1 MYLDYSNIAFDSYG
15 RAEAPDI
22 LLQTMSG
29 TTIGILSNVFDLKLN
44 IKYSE
49 PSEMTFS
56 VGAYSDGMRTP
67 FYDDIAGFK
76 IIYTKQYGIY
86 LVLEPEVTGDGL
98 EEVKNVTAY
107 SIEKELEYKKFFI
120 EEGTYN
126 FWNPITPT
134 DTLLGRILEIAN
146 GWSVGYISPTL
157 VGRYRTFD
165 DYNDYLLSFIYNT
178 APEKFRCVFVFDTYL
193 KTINAYD
200 VDAEL
205 SPIPIYLDFDTIMQQ
220 LDVTELS
227 NELVTAI
234 QPYGADDLDIRGVNP
249 TGTNWIYDLSYFI
262 ANGDIPEALATKWNQ
277 WQSGYLG
284 IQEYYRGLICLRSS
298 ATAKLLTEQA
308 ALKDLEGEL
317 ESINI
322 QQNVTVQTMASETT
336 EAGKRYQEQVLA
348 SLKTQA
354 TAKEREIAASKSRI
368 ASIQSELDDEDS
380 GYNAAIK
387 SVINR
392 FSLSNYFNSNELAIL
407 KKFFIEQTIEE
418 ETFVASDVDASIS
431 GATHT
436 YSACTIRIS
445 NSEITYYH
453 FDDDYS
459 RLLYA
464 INGGNFSVEGNPSMS
479 GDVIRGTLEV
489 FDSGESILSLY
500 TGQTNVGGNYSP
512 SGLLT
517 MRTENISV
525 SGDFGD
531 VVEGEVVTEQA
542 TRLTISVSNADFY
555 ITTNVSEYQKYSVEM
570 ELFDYAV
577 DILKE
582 KATPTYEFSV
592 DSANFIFTQE
602 LEPFRNSL
610 ELGRPLYLR
619 LHNGEII
626 KPILIEFEVD
636 FEDRSIIKLVF
647 SNRFKRQDNV
657 NTLKDMI
664 EKSYSSS
671 HSFDTSK
678 YIYGKSVEQASMAS
692 RFMNN
697 SLDAAVNTIL
707 GARNQSVVING
718 AGVQIGGDSNY
729 QLRIVDSMIAMSDD
743 GWQTAK
749 LAIGHFYSSEIGDY
763 FGVNADIIGGK
774 LLVGNN
780 LVIESTTEQGVTK
793 QFRFDSTG
801 AWINNGTMTL
811 QMDDGGKILIDPR
824 YGIYA
829 GTEDLYTTDGTS
841 VEPGFIDE
849 YGDIIYDNDGF
860 PQDTN
865 FYLDLRDGSAYFRG
879 TIRANSGEIG
889 GWTINNDSLSSGTG
903 TTHVELNSSGSQNS
917 PYAFWAGANSPAN
930 APFWVKRNGDF
941 KASQGTFTG
950 VVNATSG
957 TFSGD
962 ITGAT
967 GTFSGVVQAS
977 DFLDPSG
984 NSMMTNG
991 KFDGDYLELY
1001 GITVK
1006 NPTTQAVV
1014 MTIGQNGVNINQGSI
1029 SWNNVTDTSGVTQ
1042 SISNAQSTANSAS
1055 TAAGNAQSTA
1065 NTANSTANSALSAAE
1080 DAADDVYDLARGV
1093 YTSAGTTF
1101 INSKTIYSPTIFSN
1115 QFDVFPATRTGS
1127 GSTSNGG
1134 LNLYGYFNNRQ
1145 YHMLSITYAG
1155 YDTPYVEFESPVGA
1169 YCRFDFGQFELTSGT
1184 SLTGTWDFSDATVTG
1199 ITARFG

>member
-1 MYLDYSNIAFDSYG
+1 MHLDYSNIAFDAYG
-15 RAEAPDI
+15 RAEAPE
-22 LLQTMSG
+22 LLMQTMSG
-29 TTIGILSNVFDLKLN
+29 TTVGFLANVFDLKLH

-56 VGAYSDGMRTP
+56 IAAYNDGARTP
-67 FYDDIAGFK
+67 FYDDISGFK
-76 IIYTKQYGIY
+76 IIHTKQYGIY
-86 LVLEPEVTGDGL
+86 LILEPEVTGDGL
-98 EEVKNVTAY
+98 EEVKHVTAY

-146 GWSVGYISPTL
+146 GWSVGYVSTTL

-178 APEKFRCVFVFDTYL
+178 APEKFRCAFVFDTYQ

-200 VDAEL
+200 VDSEL
-205 SPIPIYLDFDTIMQQ
+205 SPVPIYLDFDTIMQQ

-234 QPYGADDLDIRGVNP
+234 QPYGADNLDIRSVNP

-262 ANGDIPEALATKWNQ
+262 SNGDIPEALATKWNQ
-277 WQSGYLG
+277 WQTEYLS
-284 IQEYYRGLICLRSS
+284 IQEYYRGLVCLRSS
-298 ATAKLLTEQA
+298 ATARLLTEQA

-322 QQNVTVQTMASETT
+322 QQNVVIQTMAEETT
-336 EAGKRYQEQVLA
+336 EAGRRYQEQVLA
-348 SLKTQA
+348 DLKTQA
-354 TAKEREIAASKSRI
+354 TAKEQEVADSKARIAA
-368 ASIQSELDDEDS
+368 IQSELGDETS
-380 GYNAAIK
+380 GYNAEIE
-387 SVINR
+387 SITR
-392 FSLSNYFNSNELAIL
+392 RLSLSSYFESDELAIL
-407 KKFFIEQTIEE
+407 KRYFIEQTIEE
-418 ETFVASDVDASIS
+418 ETFVASDIDASIS

-436 YSACTIRIS
+436 ETVCDIRII
-445 NSEITYYH
+445 NSEITYYN
-453 FDDDYS
+453 FSEDYT
-459 RLLYA
+459 RMLYV
-464 INGGNFSVEGNPSMS
+464 INGGSFTATGEQTVS
-479 GDVIRGTLEV
+479 GDVIRGTLEI
-489 FDSGESILSLY
+489 FDSGESILSMY
-500 TGQTNVGGNYSP
+500 TGQMYVAGVYSP

-517 MRTENISV
+517 MRTENITV

-531 VVEGEVVTEQA
+531 VIEGEVVTQQA
-542 TRLTISVSNADFY
+542 TYLTISVTDADFY
-555 ITTNVSEYQKYSVEM
+555 ITSNVSDYQKYSVEM

-619 LHNGEII
+619 LHNGEVI

-636 FEDRSIIKLVF
+636 FEDRSVIELIF

-678 YIYGKSVEQASMAS
+678 YVYGKSVEQASMAS
-692 RFMNN
+692 QFMNN
-697 SLDAAVNTIL
+697 SLDAAVNAIL
-707 GARNQSVVING
+707 GAQNQSVVING

-749 LAIGHFYSSEIGDY
+749 LAIGHFYSDEIGDY

-811 QMDDGGKILIDPR
+811 QMDNGGKILLDPR

-829 GTEDLYTTDGTS
+829 GTEDLYTTDGTT
-841 VEPGFIDE
+841 VTPGFIDE
-849 YGDIIYDNDGF
+849 NGDIIFDNEGF

-879 TIRANSGEIG
+879 TVRANRGEVG
-889 GWTINNDSLSSGTG
+889 GWIIGDNRLYSGTNG
-903 TTHVELNSSGSQNS
+903 THVELNSSGDVSS
-917 PYAFWAGANSPAN
+917 LYAFWAGAEDPTN
-930 APFWVKRNGDF
+930 APFWVKRDGSIRARD
-941 KASQGTFTG
+941 GTFEGTLYAATVSGALVADDSTG
-950 VVNATSG
+950 GWLEGCGIRVGENPQSSMGYNFYVDSDGNVT
-957 TFSGD
+957 
-962 ITGAT
+962 IT
-967 GTFSGVVQAS
+967 
-977 DFLDPSG
+977 
-984 NSMMTNG
+984 N
-991 KFDGDYLELY
+991 
-1001 GITVK
+1001 
-1006 NPTTQAVV
+1006 
-1014 MTIGQNGVNINQGSI
+1014 GSI
-1029 SWNNVTDTSGVTQ
+1029 SWG
-1042 SISNAQSTANSAS
+1042 SIIETEDLYNDIGAVEDKADAAQTTANSAS
-1055 TAAGNAQSTA
+1055 TAASNAATA
-1065 NTANSTANSALSAAE
+1065 AQN
-1080 DAADDVYDLARGV
+1080 AADAVDAEETARIAAINAERTARANEILSLAQGT
-1093 YTSAGTTF
+1093 YTAGGTTF
-1101 INSKTIYSPTIFSN
+1101 IYRDYIYSPYIVGGQLMATNETNNIVVKSDGIYFRNNTSNLFSITTSGSGASTRTTITPQGSLVFNTENSIDFSSNSVDFSN
-1115 QFDVFPATRTGS
+1115 AYVDFTG
-1127 GSTSNGG
+1127 
-1134 LNLYGYFNNRQ
+1134 
-1145 YHMLSITYAG
+1145 
-1155 YDTPYVEFESPVGA
+1155 
-1169 YCRFDFGQFELTSGT
+1169 
-1184 SLTGTWDFSDATVTG
+1184 ATVTG
-1199 ITARFG
+1199 INTTARFG